1 VAIVGCGG
9 QLVYH
14 KDSELLAMTAC
25 GSPGGVPGSRRHHRS
40 LPVHSGIAGLGSA
53 VGALT
58 LLGFRLRALTA
69 LGMRLGGWTLR
80 LAGLLAGPVSLAL
93 WIWGPA
99 SWAAAAF
106 LAGAVAGRY
115 GWL

>member
-1 VAIVGCGG
+1 
-9 QLVYH
+9 
-14 KDSELLAMTAC
+14 
-25 GSPGGVPGSRRHHRS
+25 
-40 LPVHSGIAGLGSA
+40 
-53 VGALT
+53 
-58 LLGFRLRALTA
+58 
-69 LGMRLGGWTLR
+69 LR

-115 GWL
+115 GWLWAGRASARDPEAALAS